1 MENKNNILIIIL
13 LAVVILLSWGLT
25 KDFNERNAPLAHN
38 GTICKQDSLQIV
50 IDSLKNEYE
59 SLVEEKTMLEDGFDF
74 KERRYEEILF
84 EYEYGI
90 DHLKN
95 YHPEAYK
102 DFHRIIAHKEK
113 YTKRDERENKER
125 LLNPQNF

>member
-1 MENKNNILIIIL
+1 MENRNNLLFITLI
-13 LAVVILLSWGLT
+13 AVIILLSWGLT
-25 KDFNERNAPLAHN
+25 KDFNERNAPVATGIHV
-38 GTICKQDSLQIV
+38 CKEDSLKKT
-50 IDSLKNEYE
+50 IDSLSAYIT
-59 SLVEEKTMLEDGFDF
+59 LMEDGFDF

-102 DFHRIIAHKEK
+102 DFHRIIAHKERFSK
-113 YTKRDERENKER
+113 QVERDNKKM
-125 LLNPQNF
+125 LSPQNF

>member
-1 MENKNNILIIIL
+1 MENKNSTLLIMLIAI
-13 LAVVILLSWGLT
+13 VILLSWGLT
-25 KDFNERNAPLAHN
+25 KNYNEHTAPLASN
-38 GTICKQDSLQIV
+38 TCKQDSLQIV

-90 DHLKN
+90 EHLREN
-95 YHPEAYK
+95 YPPAYK
-102 DFHRIIAHKEK
+102 EFHRIIAHRERFSKEIE
-113 YTKRDERENKER
+113 RDNKKM
-125 LLNPQNF
+125 LSPQNF